1 MNNMKNIIKS
11 VGLAAVVGI
20 TVTSCDL
27 DMLPLNEVVLE
38 NYWTD
43 KNDVENVL
51 RSCYVGMQE
60 NGWVGKAIVWG
71 EVRSDNVITGPSAG
85 TDLQYLIKGNL
96 KQNNSYCDWAAFYNV
111 INRCN
116 IVLYYAPRVKDP
128 NISPSDSLAYIAE
141 AKAIRALNY
150 FYLVR
155 TFKDVPFVIEPSID
169 DTQEFKVPA
178 SKGEDII
185 DALLADLESCKDYA
199 PRKYATGSKKNSGR
213 ITRSAIYTLLADM
226 YLWRAS
232 DANLDAARQQAY
244 YRKCVECCDEVIDFK
259 INQYVQDE
267 DNSLN
272 RKVDAFI
279 YQTYGY
285 PLLKETDEANSDDQ
299 SPAAYNQIFGE
310 GNSFESIFELTY
322 GTANSDV
329 KNTDVSYMY
338 GGTPQSSSTPT
349 RYVTASPNIMS
360 ESPGTNKTYNNDKL
374 FSVTSDFRSLS
385 SFRFVE
391 AATSNSGYNILKY
404 IRRSVMSSEFGK
416 VGSSWALP
424 TGNAGT
430 DSRSYESSYEG
441 WIIYRL
447 TDVML
452 MRAEA
457 ELELGHYLAETADI
471 EEPEDGEEAASAK
484 TRAAEL
490 TTASDYYTDAFKLI
504 MAVYLRSNPYA
515 QTINTASAPQATNFT
530 SYANLVKLL
539 DNERRR
545 EFLFEGKRYFDLVRK
560 ARRIGNTS
568 ELSTAIVTK
577 FDEASR
583 AFLIKMAMMDFMY
596 MPYAKRQ
603 LDVNPYLKQNPV
615 YSEEDDYVKS

>member
-272 RKVDAFI
+272 RKV
-279 YQTYGY
+279 TH
-285 PLLKETDEANSDDQ
+285 
-299 SPAAYNQIFGE
+299 
-310 GNSFESIFELTY
+310 
-322 GTANSDV
+322 
-329 KNTDVSYMY
+329 
-338 GGTPQSSSTPT
+338 SST
-349 RYVTASPNIMS
+349 
-360 ESPGTNKTYNNDKL
+360 
-374 FSVTSDFRSLS
+374 
-385 SFRFVE
+385 
-391 AATSNSGYNILKY
+391 
-404 IRRSVMSSEFGK
+404 
-416 VGSSWALP
+416 
-424 TGNAGT
+424 
-430 DSRSYESSYEG
+430 
-441 WIIYRL
+441 RL
-447 TDVML
+447 T
-452 MRAEA
+452 
-457 ELELGHYLAETADI
+457 
-471 EEPEDGEEAASAK
+471 
-484 TRAAEL
+484 
-490 TTASDYYTDAFKLI
+490 
-504 MAVYLRSNPYA
+504 
-515 QTINTASAPQATNFT
+515 AT
-530 SYANLVKLL
+530 
-539 DNERRR
+539 
-545 EFLFEGKRYFDLVRK
+545 
-560 ARRIGNTS
+560 
-568 ELSTAIVTK
+568 
-577 FDEASR
+577 
-583 AFLIKMAMMDFMY
+583 
-596 MPYAKRQ
+596 PC
-603 LDVNPYLKQNPV
+603 
-615 YSEEDDYVKS
+615 